1 MSGYG
6 SVLVATD
13 LSEPAT
19 SALRHAAALA
29 DLAGGRL
36 TVTFVVEDRLPPL
49 IMAQTPDV
57 DGLLERHR
65 ATAEKALHEYV
76 AKRLAGQ
83 QVEMEVRLGTV
94 HEEIVKLA
102 RERQADVIV
111 VGMHGHGFL
120 AHALAGSTA
129 ERVLHHAPCPVLVVP
144 HDS

>member
-6 SVLVATD
+6 TVLVATD

-19 SALRHAAALA
+19 SALRHGAALA
-29 DLAGGRL
+29 ELSGGRL

-49 IMAQTPDV
+49 IAAQTPDV

-65 ATAEKALHEYV
+65 ATADTALHDYV
-76 AKRLAGQ
+76 AKHLAGR
-83 QVEMEVRLGTV
+83 QVELVIRLGTV
-94 HEEIVKLA
+94 HDEIVKLA

>member
-6 SVLVATD
+6 TVLVATD

>member
-76 AKRLAGQ
+76 AKRLAGR
-83 QVEMEVRLGTV
+83 QVELEVRLGTV